1 MEAARCHIT
10 GTVFFLRVVTPLQA
24 HREGEGAN
32 APPPTPP
39 SIEKYCAY
47 IFYLAFENAPKGGK
61 ALNYSTNMRQKL
73 RLWHCSGEDNFT
85 SACSDSF
92 WEPGNYKRTT
102 KRIEDGNK
110 LCDNLMSLV
119 AERAEIEKNYAKQLK
134 AWANKWNTS
143 IEKGI

>member
-1 MEAARCHIT
+1 
-10 GTVFFLRVVTPLQA
+10 
-24 HREGEGAN
+24 
-32 APPPTPP
+32 
-39 SIEKYCAY
+39 
-47 IFYLAFENAPKGGK
+47 
-61 ALNYSTNMRQKL
+61 MRQKL

-143 IEKGI
+143 IEKGTPGIILYLASWICKVR